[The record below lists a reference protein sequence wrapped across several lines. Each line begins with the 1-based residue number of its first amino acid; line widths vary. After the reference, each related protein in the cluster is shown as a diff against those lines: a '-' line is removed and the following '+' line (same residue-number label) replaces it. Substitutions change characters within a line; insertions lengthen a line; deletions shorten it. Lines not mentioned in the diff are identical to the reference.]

1 MPRSLL
7 PPFTREG
14 LLPPGDYPLTLE
26 QLARSMLVLG
36 PRPRPKGWD
45 VAWRRHLV
53 QQFEIPVRQLW
64 QVGITE
70 IFADGSLVTSKEH
83 PGDIDGYFVCDKME
97 FATGRLQNRLRPLD
111 PDPISP
117 WNPWE
122 YVPSLGKMR
131 PLMWR
136 KYHVELFPHYAGL
149 SSGIPDEL
157 GHPQE
162 FPAAFRKTRITYRPK
177 GIIRIIP

>member
-1 MPRSLL
+1 VPRSLL
-7 PPFTREG
+7 PPFTKEG

-45 VAWRRHLV
+45 AAWRRHLV
-53 QQFEIPVRQLW
+53 QQFEIPVWQLW

-70 IFADGSLVTSKEH
+70 IFADGSFVTN
-83 PGDIDGYFVCDKME
+83 
-97 FATGRLQNRLRPLD
+97 T
-111 PDPISP
+111 
-117 WNPWE
+117 
-122 YVPSLGKMR
+122 
-131 PLMWR
+131 
-136 KYHVELFPHYAGL
+136 ELFPHYAGL
-149 SSGIPDEL
+149 LTDIPDEF
-157 GHPQE
+157 GQPQE